1 MKIFGREY
9 GFAYTIGAYD
19 EIKKLSED
27 CPDLPKLEINTRVAI
42 ILSKWHERAESLRA
56 AAEGREYTPAPLE
69 RETIDMLTFAEVGQ
83 LVAECD
89 AAMER
94 DLGRTVE
101 TENAGD
107 EKKTGPAGS

>member
-9 GFAYTIGAYD
+9 GFAYTVGAYD

-27 CPDLPKLEINTRVAI
+27 CPDLPKLEMNTRVAV
-42 ILSKWHERAESLRA
+42 ILSNWHERAESLRA

-89 AAMER
+89 AAMAR

-101 TENAGD
+101 TEPAED

>member
-9 GFAYTIGAYD
+9 GFAYTVGAYD

-27 CPDLPKLEINTRVAI
+27 CPNLPKLEMNTRVAV
-42 ILSKWHERAESLRA
+42 ILSNWHERAESLRA
-56 AAEGREYTPAPLE
+56 AAEGREYTQAPLE

-83 LVAECD
+83 LVAECE
-89 AAMER
+89 AAMAR

-101 TENAGD
+101 TEPAEA